1 MNKSLLFYPRSV
13 ICSVWFRLNG
23 FQSGLVGCDGRLP
36 VIDGSGTVRLG
47 NRFVVRGRVA
57 AAEIAARKTGRI
69 EIGDRTFLNQG
80 AVIAAEGIVKIGDD
94 CQIGDFSAIYDSN
107 YHRLEPDLP
116 DEARPVT
123 IGNNVWLGRNVL
135 VLPGSEIG
143 DHTVVAAQSVV
154 RGILPDR
161 VLAAGNPA
169 KVIRKLENIPDGW
182 RRGNG

>member
-1 MNKSLLFYPRSV
+1 MNKSLSFYPRSV
-13 ICSVWFRLNG
+13 MCSIWFRLNG
-23 FQSGLVGCDGRLP
+23 FQSSIVGCDGRLP
-36 VIDGSGTVRLG
+36 VIDGSGTIRIG
-47 NRFVVRGRVA
+47 KRFVVRGRVA
-57 AAEIAARKTGRI
+57 AAEIAARKSGRI

-80 AVIAAEGIVKIGDD
+80 AVIAAEGLVKIGDD

-107 YHRLEPDLP
+107 YHRLEPDQP
-116 DEARPVT
+116 DQARPVT

-182 RRGNG
+182 RRGSG